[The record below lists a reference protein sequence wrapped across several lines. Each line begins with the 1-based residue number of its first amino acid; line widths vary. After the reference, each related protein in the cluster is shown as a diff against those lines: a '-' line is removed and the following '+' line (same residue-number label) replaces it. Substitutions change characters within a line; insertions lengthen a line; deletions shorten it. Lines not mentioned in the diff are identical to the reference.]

1 MKIKPLLIMLT
12 ISTTLLGVFLTGCAD
27 EGVSTIIREYNIE
40 EATAIIDE
48 VEWLTAWLSQEDSIS
63 RGNAGKLID
72 RFNETLDYQGENMLT
87 LAMADASEWEDSEVQ
102 TISLGNEYIPPT
114 IYHEGVAIVSA
125 TEEEKRQA
133 SDDKGEA
140 IGYQSTLTI
149 RKEYAGPEPKLQD
162 WYLEYVFNK
171 HGLEGKWSFVC
182 FNGTYNVDVVLPL
195 KESFAAAAPVFSAP
209 PSSNLDL
216 AS

>member
-1 MKIKPLLIMLT
+1 MKRKLLLMTLIAA
-12 ISTTLLGVFLTGCAD
+12 LLGVFLAGCAD
-27 EGVSTIIREYNIE
+27 EAVSTTIREYNIE
-40 EATAIIDE
+40 EAAAIIDE
-48 VEWLTAWLSQEDSIS
+48 VEWLTAWFSQEDSIS
-63 RGNAGKLID
+63 RGNAGKLIN

-140 IGYQSTLTI
+140 TAYHSTLTI

-171 HGLEGKWSFVC
+171 RGLDGEWSFVC
-182 FNGTYNVDVVLPL
+182 FNGTYNVDVALPL
-195 KESFAAAAPVFSAP
+195 RESFAAAAPV
-209 PSSNLDL
+209 LVQEELQIID
-216 AS
+216 